1 MTVFGIHR
9 PSVIDDKALRG
20 GPDVIR
26 PDAVE
31 YVELDVSSD
40 SRTKLIGNASI
51 SRYSDAAG
59 GLAPSVSV
67 SATYRPA
74 SNISMSLG
82 PSWSPARTPTQYV
95 QAIADTTATAFY
107 GTRYVM
113 STLKQRTLALDTR
126 LNVTFSP
133 TMTLELYMQ
142 PFFAAGHYYDFK
154 EYVAPR
160 TDITA
165 TYGRD
170 RGTIAATRDATGMVS
185 TYTIDPDGTG
195 PAAPFTIGNPDFTE
209 QSLRG
214 NAVFRWEYRP
224 GSVLYVAW
232 TQSRLNDT
240 AFGDLQFDRD
250 RSALLATRPD
260 NILLVKASWWL
271 PR

>member
-1 MTVFGIHR
+1 V
-9 PSVIDDKALRG
+9 
-20 GPDVIR
+20 
-26 PDAVE
+26 
-31 YVELDVSSD
+31 
-40 SRTKLIGNASI
+40 
-51 SRYSDAAG
+51 
-59 GLAPSVSV
+59 
-67 SATYRPA
+67 
-74 SNISMSLG
+74 
-82 PSWSPARTPTQYV
+82 
-95 QAIADTTATAFY
+95 ADTTASAFY

-113 STLKQRTLALDTR
+113 STLKQRTLGLDTR

-160 TDITA
+160 TDVTA

-170 RGTIAATRDATGMVS
+170 RGSIVPVLNTAGMIS
-185 TYTIDPDGTG
+185 SYTIDPDGPG
-195 PAAPFTIGNPDFTE
+195 PAAPFSVANPDFSE

-232 TQSRLNDT
+232 TQSRLADS
-240 AFGDLQFDRD
+240 AFGDLEFARD
-250 RSALLATRPD
+250 RNALLATKPD